1 MEEVRAAQFGGAFV
15 TAVERHEG
23 GTSPLPSFRPSN
35 YNIGPPLIHPQ
46 FPTYKHP
53 LPVKCDLFWTGAA
66 EMAEADHFN
75 EKCELVLAAEDVS
88 KRTCELLCSV

>member
-35 YNIGPPLIHPQ
+35 YNIGPPYT
-46 FPTYKHP
+46 PTIPYLQTNTHY
-53 LPVKCDLFWTGAA
+53 LSNVTYFG
-66 EMAEADHFN
+66 
-75 EKCELVLAAEDVS
+75 
-88 KRTCELLCSV
+88 RELLRWQRQIISMKNVN